1 LQQEIETKIT
11 LEKTYGAIKNGH
23 YSRDTEITSEKTDG
37 TIKNGHY
44 SRDTGNI
51 RYIRDKGE
59 GKKKT
64 TQHRKLKRRVTR
76 TPPKTEGIYISNDS
90 G

>member
-1 LQQEIETKIT
+1 M

-23 YSRDTEITSEKTDG
+23 YSRDTEITLEKTDG

-59 GKKKT
+59 DKKK
-64 TQHRKLKRRVTR
+64 QHS
-76 TPPKTEGIYISNDS
+76 TES
-90 G
+90 